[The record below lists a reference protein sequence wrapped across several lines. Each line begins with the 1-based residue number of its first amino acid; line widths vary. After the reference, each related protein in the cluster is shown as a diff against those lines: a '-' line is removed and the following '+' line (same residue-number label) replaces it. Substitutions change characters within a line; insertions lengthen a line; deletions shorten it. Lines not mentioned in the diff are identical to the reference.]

1 MEKPKIDISEFLLNN
16 FEIGQFIKLRTWTSH
31 RLKIVDIGSVY
42 FIVEH
47 EDETLGW
54 REIDCDWILS
64 ENQEEWESNKNS
76 KT

>member
-16 FEIGQFIKLRTWTSH
+16 FKIGQFIKLRTWTSH

-64 ENQEEWESNKNS
+64 ENQEEWESNKDS